1 MVVLIVTRS
10 RPIATNEPMEE
21 AGHYFGVTPS
31 QITQVSSVSKT
42 LSPRVHLGQLVTL
55 TFECPQRFHL
65 ARRIMRQ

>member
-10 RPIATNEPMEE
+10 RSIATNEPMEE

-55 TFECPQRFHL
+55 TFECPQQFH
-65 ARRIMRQ
+65 